1 MASSGYTAITFVANE
16 QPTTAKWNLIG
27 SNDASFNNGNGFED
41 GILVTR
47 HYADSSITGAK
58 IASYRTKRKNNGS
71 AIAETAARIETGW
84 EVVQPGATSQGSKA
98 VTFQTAFT
106 NVPIIFTDMGGD
118 QTSGT
123 QALGNGSNTIQGRVV
138 TKHVD
143 DTVNGFTLRFYAD
156 AAWAAGNNVYLTW
169 IAIGT

>member
-1 MASSGYTAITFVANE
+1 MAYSADSFTALEV
-16 QPTTAKWNLIG
+16 PTLAKMNKLW
-27 SNDASFNNGNGFED
+27 SNDASFND
-41 GILVTR
+41 GTGIADNAILTR
-47 HYADSSITGAK
+47 HITDSNITGAK
-58 IASYRTKRKNNGS
+58 IASYRIKRKNNGS
-71 AIAETAARIETGW
+71 GISETTARIETGW
-84 EVVQPGATSQGSKA
+84 EVVQPGATAQGVKA

-106 NVPIIFTDMGGD
+106 NVPIIITDMGGD

-143 DTVNGFTLRFYAD
+143 DTVNGFNLRYYAD

-169 IAIGT
+169 IAIGA